1 MLGTIEDAL
10 LHMWVFMLNYLT
22 PIMLFVLLNVVVGT
36 IIVTSQ
42 MSQNNN
48 TNEDLKR
55 NPSLL
60 YRLSIVI
67 LFRDKVEE
75 VTKFKH

>member
-1 MLGTIEDAL
+1 
-10 LHMWVFMLNYLT
+10 MLNYLT

-42 MSQNNN
+42 MSQKNN